1 MGRILFAWE
10 LGANLGH
17 LARDLPVAKELRKQG
32 HDVLFAAK
40 DLRVAE
46 QVLAPASFRFV
57 QAPAAT
63 GIPQDSYA
71 PANYSEMLIGASCG
85 NVFGMLARVKAWATL
100 FDLHQTE
107 VVVINHAP
115 TALLAARALGLPV
128 VLTCIGFELPPAVSP
143 LPSIRPWESIPIE
156 RLQQADSIVL
166 HTFNS
171 ILDRFDR
178 APMSRVT
185 DLFANLPT
193 VLTTFP
199 ELDHYGA
206 RSDALYV
213 GPVSTLANAVECPWP
228 AGSTRRIFAYLR
240 PSVPGFEHMLA
251 ALRDTA
257 ATVLCV
263 SPGMSADDI
272 KRLSSPRLKILPHP
286 VALNTTLQGVDLAVV
301 YGTGTMADALL
312 AGVPLLMVPQVVEQ
326 ALAARRI
333 EDLGAGI
340 MWKPPRTLE
349 SARTVLTAALS
360 TSSLKQQADLFAKRY
375 QGVSQEQASGAIARM
390 ISNTSLLSQQCK
402 QTRSSP

>member
-1 MGRILFAWE
+1 MSRILFAWE

-17 LARDLPVAKELRKQG
+17 LARDLPVAEVLRKQG
-32 HDVLFAAK
+32 HDVLFSGK

-46 QVLAPASFRFV
+46 QVLSPAGFKFV
-57 QAPAAT
+57 QAPAAAST
-63 GIPQDSYA
+63 PQDSYA
-71 PANYSEMLIGASCG
+71 PANYSEMLIGAG
-85 NVFGMLARVKAWATL
+85 YGDVLGTLARVKAWAAL
-100 FDLHQTE
+100 FDLHRTD

-115 TALLAARALGLPV
+115 TALLAARALGLPA

-143 LPSIRPWESIPIE
+143 LPSIRPWESIPVE
-156 RLQQADSIVL
+156 RLQQADSVVL

-171 ILDRFDR
+171 VLDRFGQ
-178 APMSRVT
+178 APILRVA
-185 DLFANLPT
+185 DLFTNLPT

-199 ELDHYGA
+199 ELDHHGA
-206 RSDALYV
+206 RTDVLYV
-213 GPVSTLANAVECPWP
+213 GPVSMLTNAVECPWP
-228 AGSTRRIFAYLR
+228 AGASRRIFAYLR

-263 SPGMSADDI
+263 SPGISGDDI

-286 VALNTTLQGVDLAVV
+286 VALNATLQGVDLAVV

-312 AGVPLLMVPQVVEQ
+312 AGVPLLMVPQVIEQ

-349 SARTVLTAALS
+349 SARTVLAAALS
-360 TSSLKQQADLFAKRY
+360 TSSLKQKADLFAKRY
-375 QGVSQEQASGAIARM
+375 QGVSQDEATGGIAR
-390 ISNTSLLSQQCK
+390 IVSDASLIGQRCQ
-402 QTRSSP
+402 QTRQNL

>member
-1 MGRILFAWE
+1 MSRILFAWE

-17 LARDLPVAKELRKQG
+17 LARDLPVAEELRKQG
-32 HDVLFAAK
+32 HDVLFAVK

-46 QVLAPASFRFV
+46 QVLSPAGFGFV
-57 QAPAAT
+57 QAPAAA
-63 GIPQDSYA
+63 GAPQNSYA
-71 PANYSEMLIGASCG
+71 PANYSEMLIGVG
-85 NVFGMLARVKAWATL
+85 YGDVLGTLARIKAWVAL

-107 VVVINHAP
+107 AVVINHAP
-115 TALLAARALGLPV
+115 TALLAARARGLPV

-156 RLQQADSIVL
+156 RLQQADSVVL
-166 HTFNS
+166 HTVNS
-171 ILDRFDR
+171 VLDRYDQ
-178 APMSRVT
+178 APVSRVA
-185 DLFANLPT
+185 DLFTNLPT
-193 VLTTFP
+193 VMTTFP

-206 RSDALYV
+206 RSDVLYV
-213 GPVSTLANAVECPWP
+213 GPVSALTNAIECPWP
-228 AGSTRRIFAYLR
+228 AGASRRIFAYLR

-251 ALRDTA
+251 ALKDTA

-263 SPGMSADDI
+263 SPGISEDDI

-286 VALNTTLQGVDLAVV
+286 VALNATLQSVDLAVV

-312 AGVPLLMVPQVVEQ
+312 AGVPLLMVPQVIEQ

-349 SARTVLTAALS
+349 SARTVLTASLS
-360 TSSLKQQADLFAKRY
+360 TSSLKQQAELFAKRY
-375 QGVSQEQASGAIARM
+375 QGAAPEMAAGTIARM
-390 ISNTSLLSQQCK
+390 ISDAPLLGHRC
-402 QTRSSP
+402 

>member
-1 MGRILFAWE
+1 MSRILFAWE

-17 LARDLPVAKELRKQG
+17 LARDLPVAEELRKQG
-32 HDVLFAAK
+32 HDVLFVTK

-46 QVLAPASFRFV
+46 QVLSPAGFAFV
-57 QAPAAT
+57 QAPATANA
-63 GIPQDSYA
+63 PQNSYA
-71 PANYSEMLIGASCG
+71 PANYSEILIGAG
-85 NVFGMLARVKAWATL
+85 YGDVLGTLARVKAWATL

-107 VVVINHAP
+107 AVVINHAP

-143 LPSIRPWESIPIE
+143 LPSIRPWESIPVE
-156 RLQQADSIVL
+156 RLLQADSVVL

-171 ILDRFDR
+171 VLDRFDQAPISR
-178 APMSRVT
+178 AA
-185 DLFANLPT
+185 DLFTNLPT

-206 RSDALYV
+206 RSDVLYV

-228 AGSTRRIFAYLR
+228 AGASRRIFAYLR

-257 ATVLCV
+257 ATVLCI
-263 SPGMSADDI
+263 SPGISADDV
-272 KRLSSPRLKILPHP
+272 KRLSSPRLKISPRP
-286 VALNTTLQGVDLAVV
+286 VTLNAALEHADLAVV

-340 MWKPPRTLE
+340 LWRPPRTPE
-349 SARTVLTAALS
+349 NAHTVLRNALS
-360 TSSLKQQADLFAKRY
+360 ASSLKQQADLFAKRY
-375 QGVSQEQASGAIARM
+375 QGVSQDEARGAIARM
-390 ISNTSLLSQQCK
+390 ISDTALLSRQCK

>member
-1 MGRILFAWE
+1 MSRILFAWE

-17 LARDLPVAKELRKQG
+17 LARDLPVAEVLRKQG
-32 HDVLFAAK
+32 HEVLFSAK

-46 QVLAPASFRFV
+46 QVLSPAGFKFV
-57 QAPAAT
+57 QAPGSAST
-63 GIPQDSYA
+63 PQNGYA
-71 PANYSEMLIGASCG
+71 PANYSEMLIGG
-85 NVFGMLARVKAWATL
+85 GYDDVLGTLARVKAWATL
-100 FDLHQTE
+100 FDFHRTD

-115 TALLAARALGLPV
+115 TALLAARALGLPA

-143 LPSIRPWESIPIE
+143 LPSIRPWDSIPIK
-156 RLQQADSIVL
+156 RLQQADSVVL

-171 ILDRFDR
+171 VLDRFGQ
-178 APMSRVT
+178 APISRVA
-185 DLFANLPT
+185 DLFTNLPT

-206 RSDALYV
+206 RSDVLYV
-213 GPVSTLANAVECPWP
+213 GPVSTLTNAVECPWP
-228 AGSTRRIFAYLR
+228 AGASRRIFAYLR

-251 ALRDTA
+251 ALRETA

-272 KRLSSPRLKILPHP
+272 KRWSSPRLKILPHP
-286 VALNTTLQGVDLAVV
+286 VALNATLQGVDLAVV

-333 EDLGAGI
+333 EELGAGI
-340 MWKPPRTLE
+340 LWKPPRTSE
-349 SARTVLTAALS
+349 SARTVLAAALS
-360 TSSLKQQADLFAKRY
+360 TSSLKLQADLFAKRY
-375 QGVSQEQASGAIARM
+375 QGVSEEQASGTIAHM
-390 ISNTSLLSQQCK
+390 ISNTSLLG
-402 QTRSSP
+402 RH